1 MTRTSHRESRVVA
14 IAAEQL
20 FTLVADVER
29 YPEFIPLMREARIIQ
44 RHDRGY
50 ETEQVLAL
58 GLLQR
63 RFRTRT
69 ELDPP
74 RVITVTSADRIFR
87 RFDIRWVFTPTLE
100 GQCRIDFALDCE
112 VRSIWLKPIGDVL
125 VGPMALTMV
134 NAFVQRARKIA
145 SAPPPDSLTG

>member
-14 IAAEQL
+14 IAAELL
-20 FTLVADVER
+20 FDLVADVER

-69 ELDPP
+69 ELDSP
-74 RVITVTSADRIFR
+74 RSITVTSADRIFR
-87 RFDIRWVFTPTLE
+87 RFDIRWTFTPTPE
-100 GQCRIDFALDCE
+100 GQCRIDFTLDCE

-125 VGPMALTMV
+125 VGSMALTMI

>member
-1 MTRTSHRESRVVA
+1 MTQTSHRETRVVA
-14 IAAEQL
+14 IAAERL

-29 YPEFIPLMREARIIQ
+29 YPEFIPLMQAARIIR

-50 ETEQVLAL
+50 DTEQVLAL

-63 RFRTRT
+63 RFRTCT

-74 RVITVTSADRIFR
+74 RTITVTSADRIFR
-87 RFDIRWVFTPTLE
+87 RFDICWTFTPTPE

-112 VRSIWLKPIGDVL
+112 VRSIFLKPVSEML

-134 NAFVQRARKIA
+134 NAFVQRARAITP
-145 SAPPPDSLTG
+145 APPPARLTG